1 MWSLEGPL
9 PKIISPTVG
18 HKTTSLPSSLL
29 LGACNDCSARRLL
42 SLAAAGP
49 CALGFVSLCNLP
61 SESVLLSPRNRS
73 QSSAAP
79 KMRENRSRRVAVGAG
94 PVPPSEQLGTLNK
107 RGAFVVLFPPMRS
120 SLRAFSE
127 LGGEVASVLSAL
139 KLPSSGCPP
148 GVTLRLRGRRTAS
161 KTARERAKARLVRA
175 ASPAPA
181 CLRQS
186 WLPCKSFRSCRAAA
200 KPLRSGRKFLLF
212 AAVWE
217 EKRLFPT
224 SPSPSRSP
232 FSTRVCTKSSVI
244 SDFCCY
250 IKAPLLQGRNRTY
263 MLAQPRMSALY
274 ANPAF
279 RCPG

>member
-1 MWSLEGPL
+1 MLC
-9 PKIISPTVG
+9 KAAIIS
-18 HKTTSLPSSLL
+18 
-29 LGACNDCSARRLL
+29 
-42 SLAAAGP
+42 AAGP

-79 KMRENRSRRVAVGAG
+79 KTRENRSRGVAVGAG

-107 RGAFVVLFPPMRS
+107 RGAFVVLFPPMRG
-120 SLRAFSE
+120 SLRTFSQ

-139 KLPSSGCPP
+139 KLPSSGRPP

-161 KTARERAKARLVRA
+161 KTARESAKACLVRA
-175 ASPAPA
+175 ASLAPA

-186 WLPCKSFRSCRAAA
+186 WLPCKSFRSCQAAA

-217 EKRLFPT
+217 EERLFQP
-224 SPSPSRSP
+224 
-232 FSTRVCTKSSVI
+232 
-244 SDFCCY
+244 
-250 IKAPLLQGRNRTY
+250 PLLLPVLRSLHACAQSLLLYLIFVVTSKHLYSRGGIGRTCWH
-263 MLAQPRMSALY
+263 S
-274 ANPAF
+274 
-279 RCPG
+279 PG